1 VPGNDIS
8 LTRFPGAGC
17 HGGPGFNFY
26 PRPALHLFA
35 LSLCEAIGMEL
46 AALPNF
52 TLLEQSG
59 YSAQTTASAN
69 TSRTTYT
76 DIDLLVT
83 RSNPS

>member
-1 VPGNDIS
+1 
-8 LTRFPGAGC
+8 
-17 HGGPGFNFY
+17 
-26 PRPALHLFA
+26 
-35 LSLCEAIGMEL
+35 MEL